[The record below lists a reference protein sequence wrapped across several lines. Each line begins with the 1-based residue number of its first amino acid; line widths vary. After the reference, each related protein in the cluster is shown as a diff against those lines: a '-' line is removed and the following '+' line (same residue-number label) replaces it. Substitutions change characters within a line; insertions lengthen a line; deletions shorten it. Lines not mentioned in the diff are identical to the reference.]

1 MIYNKIKIL
10 GRVNEAFASRG
21 WRDSGNEI
29 LRISEQLSQ
38 GVSTQKVVKAISGK
52 FLLANSI
59 KRQDIVPVLDRVL
72 HEKDILQ
79 LDTSSPIKLLF
90 TYSTPSDVPP
100 LRLGT
105 EEKQIKE
112 ALRAITDRDKI
123 HIDTIPAVELKDFS
137 NAFNR
142 YKPNILHISSH
153 GNQECIALENEKG
166 DAIAVDDDTLMN
178 IVKLAGKQL
187 KIIVLNAC
195 ESSKMAASLTDV
207 VDIAIGMNVSIGDD
221 AARAFAVQLYSS
233 IGENIPIGLAF
244 EQAKFAISAN
254 GISEADAPVL
264 HYRKGIHPEKYQL

>member
-1 MIYNKIKIL
+1 MYNKIKVL

-38 GVSTQKVVKAISGK
+38 GVSTQKVVGGISGK

-79 LDTSSPIKLLF
+79 VDISSPVRLLF
-90 TYSTPSDVPP
+90 TYSAPLNVSP

-112 ALRAITDRDKI
+112 ALRAITDRGKM

-142 YKPNILHISSH
+142 YRPNILHISLH
-153 GNQECIALENEKG
+153 GNQKYIALENEKG
-166 DAIAVDDDTLMN
+166 QAITVDDDTLIN

-187 KIIVLNAC
+187 KIVVLNAC
-195 ESSKMAASLTDV
+195 ESSKMAASLIDV

-221 AARAFAVQLYSS
+221 AACAFAVQLYSS

>member
-1 MIYNKIKIL
+1 MYNKVKVL

-38 GVSTQKVVKAISGK
+38 GISAQEVVRVISGK
-52 FLLANSI
+52 FLLANRI

-72 HEKDILQ
+72 CEKDILQ
-79 LDTSSPIKLLF
+79 VDTSSPTRLLF
-90 TYSTPSDVPP
+90 AYSTPLNASP

-142 YKPNILHISSH
+142 YRPNILHISSH
-153 GNQECIALENEKG
+153 GNQEHIALENEKG
-166 DAIAVDDDTLMN
+166 QAMIVDGDILIN
-178 IVKLAGKQL
+178 IVKIAGKQL
-187 KIIVLNAC
+187 KIVVLNAC
-195 ESSKMAASLTDV
+195 ESSKIAASLTDV

-244 EQAKFAISAN
+244 EQARFAISAN
-254 GISEADAPVL
+254 GISEADTPVL
-264 HYRKGIHPEKYQL
+264 HYKKGIRPEKYHL

>member
-1 MIYNKIKIL
+1 MYNKIKVL

-38 GVSTQKVVKAISGK
+38 GVSTQKVVGGISGK

-79 LDTSSPIKLLF
+79 VDISSPVRLLF
-90 TYSTPSDVPP
+90 TYSAPLNVPP

-112 ALRAITDRDKI
+112 ALRAITDRGKM

-142 YKPNILHISSH
+142 YRPNILHISSH
-153 GNQECIALENEKG
+153 GNQKYIALENEKG
-166 DAIAVDDDTLMN
+166 QAITVDDDTLIN

-187 KIIVLNAC
+187 KIVVLNAC

-221 AARAFAVQLYSS
+221 AACAFAVQLYSS

>member
-1 MIYNKIKIL
+1 MYNKVKVL
-10 GRVNEAFASRG
+10 GRVNEAFAGRG

-38 GVSTQKVVKAISGK
+38 GVSTQEVVRVISGK

-72 HEKDILQ
+72 REKDILQ
-79 LDTSSPIKLLF
+79 IDASSPTRLLF
-90 TYSTPSDVPP
+90 AYSTPLNVSP

-142 YKPNILHISSH
+142 YRPNILHISSH
-153 GNQECIALENEKG
+153 GNQEHIALENEKG
-166 DAIAVDDDTLMN
+166 QAITVDGDMLIN

-187 KIIVLNAC
+187 KIVVLNAC

-207 VDIAIGMNVSIGDD
+207 VDVTIGMNMSIGDN

-254 GISEADAPVL
+254 GISEADTPVL

>member
-1 MIYNKIKIL
+1 MYNKVKVL
-10 GRVNEAFASRG
+10 GRVNEAFAGRG

-38 GVSTQKVVKAISGK
+38 GVSTQEVVRVISGK

-72 HEKDILQ
+72 REKDILQ
-79 LDTSSPIKLLF
+79 IDASSPTRLLF
-90 TYSTPSDVPP
+90 AYSTPLNVSP

-142 YKPNILHISSH
+142 YRPNILHISSH
-153 GNQECIALENEKG
+153 GNQEHIALENEKG
-166 DAIAVDDDTLMN
+166 QAITVDGDMLIN

-187 KIIVLNAC
+187 KIVVLNAC

-207 VDIAIGMNVSIGDD
+207 VDVTIGMNMSIGDN

-244 EQAKFAISAN
+244 GQAKFAISAN
-254 GISEADAPVL
+254 GISEADTPVL

>member
-1 MIYNKIKIL
+1 M
-10 GRVNEAFASRG
+10 
-21 WRDSGNEI
+21 
-29 LRISEQLSQ
+29 
-38 GVSTQKVVKAISGK
+38 
-52 FLLANSI
+52 
-59 KRQDIVPVLDRVL
+59 PVLDRAL
-72 HEKDILQ
+72 HERDILQ
-79 LDTSSPIKLLF
+79 VDASSPTRLLF
-90 TYSTPSDVPP
+90 AYSTPLNASP

-142 YKPNILHISSH
+142 YRPNILHISSH
-153 GNQECIALENEKG
+153 GNQEHIALENEKG
-166 DAIAVDDDTLMN
+166 QAMIVDGDILIN
-178 IVKLAGKQL
+178 IVKIAGKQL
-187 KIIVLNAC
+187 KIVVLNAC

-244 EQAKFAISAN
+244 EQARFAISAN
-254 GISEADAPVL
+254 GISEADTPVL
-264 HYRKGIHPEKYQL
+264 HYKKGIRPEKYHL

>member
-1 MIYNKIKIL
+1 MYNKVKVL
-10 GRVNEAFASRG
+10 GRVNEAFAGRG

-38 GVSTQKVVKAISGK
+38 GVSTQEFVRVISGK

-72 HEKDILQ
+72 REKDILQ
-79 LDTSSPIKLLF
+79 IDASSPTRLLF
-90 TYSTPSDVPP
+90 AYSTPLNVSP

-142 YKPNILHISSH
+142 YRPNILHISSH
-153 GNQECIALENEKG
+153 GNQDHIALENEKG
-166 DAIAVDDDTLMN
+166 QAITVDGDMLIN

-187 KIIVLNAC
+187 KIVVLNAC

-207 VDIAIGMNVSIGDD
+207 VDVTIGMNMSIGDN

-254 GISEADAPVL
+254 GISEADTPVL

>member
-1 MIYNKIKIL
+1 MYNKVKVL

-38 GVSTQKVVKAISGK
+38 GISAQEVVRVISGK
-52 FLLANSI
+52 FLLANRI

-72 HEKDILQ
+72 CEKDILQ
-79 LDTSSPIKLLF
+79 VDTSSPTRLLF
-90 TYSTPSDVPP
+90 AYSTPLNASP

-123 HIDTIPAVELKDFS
+123 RIDTIPAVELKDFS

-142 YKPNILHISSH
+142 YRPNILHISSH
-153 GNQECIALENEKG
+153 GNQEHIALENEKG
-166 DAIAVDDDTLMN
+166 QAMIVDGDILIN
-178 IVKLAGKQL
+178 IVKIAGKQL
-187 KIIVLNAC
+187 KIVVLNAC

-244 EQAKFAISAN
+244 EQARFAISAN
-254 GISEADAPVL
+254 GISEADTPVL
-264 HYRKGIHPEKYQL
+264 HYKKGIRPEKYHL

>member
-1 MIYNKIKIL
+1 MYNKVKVL

-38 GVSTQKVVKAISGK
+38 GISAQEVVRVISGK
-52 FLLANSI
+52 FLLANRI

-72 HEKDILQ
+72 CEKDILQ
-79 LDTSSPIKLLF
+79 VDTSSPTRLLF
-90 TYSTPSDVPP
+90 AYSTPLNASP

-142 YKPNILHISSH
+142 YRPNILHISSH
-153 GNQECIALENEKG
+153 GNQEHIALENEKG
-166 DAIAVDDDTLMN
+166 QAMIVDGDILIN
-178 IVKLAGKQL
+178 IVKIAGKQL
-187 KIIVLNAC
+187 KIVVLNAC

-233 IGENIPIGLAF
+233 IGENISIGLAF
-244 EQAKFAISAN
+244 EQARFAISAN
-254 GISEADAPVL
+254 GISEADTPVL
-264 HYRKGIHPEKYQL
+264 HYKKGIRPEKYHL

>member
-1 MIYNKIKIL
+1 MICNKIKIL
-10 GRVNEAFASRG
+10 GYVNEAFAACG

-29 LRISEQLSQ
+29 LRISERLSQ
-38 GVSTQKVVKAISGK
+38 GASTQEVVRIISGK

-59 KRQDIVPVLDRVL
+59 KRQDIVPVLDRAL
-72 HEKDILQ
+72 HERDILQ
-79 LDTSSPIKLLF
+79 VDASSPTRLLF
-90 TYSTPSDVPP
+90 AYSTPLNASP

-142 YKPNILHISSH
+142 YRPNILHISSH
-153 GNQECIALENEKG
+153 GNQEHIALENEKG
-166 DAIAVDDDTLMN
+166 QAMIVDGDILIN
-178 IVKLAGKQL
+178 IVKIAGKQL
-187 KIIVLNAC
+187 KIVVLNAC

-244 EQAKFAISAN
+244 EQARFAISAN
-254 GISEADAPVL
+254 GISEADTPVL
-264 HYRKGIHPEKYQL
+264 HYKKGIRPEKYHL

>member
-1 MIYNKIKIL
+1 MYNKVKVL
-10 GRVNEAFASRG
+10 GRVNEAFAGRG

-72 HEKDILQ
+72 REKDILQ
-79 LDTSSPIKLLF
+79 IDASSPTRLLF
-90 TYSTPSDVPP
+90 AYSTPLNVSP

-142 YKPNILHISSH
+142 YRPNILHISSH
-153 GNQECIALENEKG
+153 GNQEHIALENEKG
-166 DAIAVDDDTLMN
+166 QAMIVDGDILIN
-178 IVKLAGKQL
+178 IVKIAGKQL
-187 KIIVLNAC
+187 KIVVLNAC

-244 EQAKFAISAN
+244 EQARFAISAN
-254 GISEADAPVL
+254 GISEADTPVL
-264 HYRKGIHPEKYQL
+264 HYKKGIRPEKYHL

>member
-1 MIYNKIKIL
+1 MYNKVKVL
-10 GRVNEAFASRG
+10 GRVNEAFAGRG

-38 GVSTQKVVKAISGK
+38 GVSTQEVVRVISGK

-72 HEKDILQ
+72 REKDILQ
-79 LDTSSPIKLLF
+79 IDASSPTRLLF
-90 TYSTPSDVPP
+90 AYSTPLNVSP

-142 YKPNILHISSH
+142 YRPNILHISSH
-153 GNQECIALENEKG
+153 GNQDHIALENEKG
-166 DAIAVDDDTLMN
+166 QAITVDGDMLIN

-187 KIIVLNAC
+187 KIVVLNAC

-207 VDIAIGMNVSIGDD
+207 VDVTIGMNMSIGDN

-254 GISEADAPVL
+254 GISEADTPVL

>member
-1 MIYNKIKIL
+1 MYNKIKVL

-38 GVSTQKVVKAISGK
+38 GVSTQKVVGGISGK

-59 KRQDIVPVLDRVL
+59 KRQDIVPVLDIVL

-79 LDTSSPIKLLF
+79 VDISSPVRLLF
-90 TYSTPSDVPP
+90 TYSAPLNVSP

-112 ALRAITDRDKI
+112 ALRAITDRGKM

-142 YKPNILHISSH
+142 YRPNILHISSH
-153 GNQECIALENEKG
+153 GNQKYIALENEKG
-166 DAIAVDDDTLMN
+166 QAITVDDDTLIN

-187 KIIVLNAC
+187 KIVVLNAC
-195 ESSKMAASLTDV
+195 ESSKMAASLIDV

-221 AARAFAVQLYSS
+221 AACAFAVQLYSS

>member
-1 MIYNKIKIL
+1 MYNKVKVL
-10 GRVNEAFASRG
+10 GRVNEAFAGRG

-38 GVSTQKVVKAISGK
+38 GVSTQEVVRVISGK

-72 HEKDILQ
+72 REKDILQ
-79 LDTSSPIKLLF
+79 IDASSPTRLLF
-90 TYSTPSDVPP
+90 AYSTPLNVLP

-142 YKPNILHISSH
+142 YRPNILHISSH
-153 GNQECIALENEKG
+153 GNQEHIALENEKG
-166 DAIAVDDDTLMN
+166 QAITVDGDMLIN

-187 KIIVLNAC
+187 KIVVLNAC

-207 VDIAIGMNVSIGDD
+207 VDVTIGMNMSIGDN

-244 EQAKFAISAN
+244 EQAKLAISAN
-254 GISEADAPVL
+254 GISEADTPVL

>member
-1 MIYNKIKIL
+1 MYNKVKVL

-38 GVSTQKVVKAISGK
+38 GISAQEVVRVISGK
-52 FLLANSI
+52 FLLANRI

-72 HEKDILQ
+72 YEKDILQ
-79 LDTSSPIKLLF
+79 VDTSSPTRLLF
-90 TYSTPSDVPP
+90 AYSTPLNASP

-142 YKPNILHISSH
+142 YRPNILHISSH
-153 GNQECIALENEKG
+153 GDQEHIALENEKG
-166 DAIAVDDDTLMN
+166 QAMIVDGDILIN
-178 IVKLAGKQL
+178 IVKIAGKQL
-187 KIIVLNAC
+187 KIVVLNAC

-244 EQAKFAISAN
+244 EQARFAISAN
-254 GISEADAPVL
+254 GISEADTPVL
-264 HYRKGIHPEKYQL
+264 HYKKGIRPEKYHL

>member
-1 MIYNKIKIL
+1 MYNKIKVL

-38 GVSTQKVVKAISGK
+38 GVSTQKVVGGISGK

-59 KRQDIVPVLDRVL
+59 KRQDIVSVLDRVL

-79 LDTSSPIKLLF
+79 VDISSPVRLLF
-90 TYSTPSDVPP
+90 TYSAPLNVSP

-112 ALRAITDRDKI
+112 ALRAITDRGKM

-142 YKPNILHISSH
+142 YRPNILHISSH
-153 GNQECIALENEKG
+153 GNQKYIALENEKG
-166 DAIAVDDDTLMN
+166 QAITVDDDTLIN

-187 KIIVLNAC
+187 KIVVLNAC
-195 ESSKMAASLTDV
+195 ESSKMAASLIDV

-221 AARAFAVQLYSS
+221 AACAFAVQLYSS

>member
-1 MIYNKIKIL
+1 MYNKVKVL

-38 GVSTQKVVKAISGK
+38 GISTQEVVRVISGK
-52 FLLANSI
+52 FLLANRI

-72 HEKDILQ
+72 CEKDILQ
-79 LDTSSPIKLLF
+79 VDTSSPTRLLF
-90 TYSTPSDVPP
+90 AYSTPLNASP

-142 YKPNILHISSH
+142 YRPNILHISSH
-153 GNQECIALENEKG
+153 GNQEHIALENEKG
-166 DAIAVDDDTLMN
+166 QAMIVDGDMLIN
-178 IVKLAGKQL
+178 IVKIAGKQL
-187 KIIVLNAC
+187 KIVVLNAC

-244 EQAKFAISAN
+244 EQARFAISAN
-254 GISEADAPVL
+254 GISEADTPVL
-264 HYRKGIHPEKYQL
+264 HYKKGIRPEKYHL

>member
-1 MIYNKIKIL
+1 MYNKVKVL
-10 GRVNEAFASRG
+10 GCVNEAFAGRG

-38 GVSTQKVVKAISGK
+38 GVSTQEVVRVISGK

-72 HEKDILQ
+72 REKDILQ
-79 LDTSSPIKLLF
+79 IDASSPTRLLF
-90 TYSTPSDVPP
+90 AYSTPLNVSP

-142 YKPNILHISSH
+142 YRPNILHISSH
-153 GNQECIALENEKG
+153 GNQEHIALENEKG
-166 DAIAVDDDTLMN
+166 QAMIVDGDILIN
-178 IVKLAGKQL
+178 IVKIAGKQL
-187 KIIVLNAC
+187 KIVVLNAC

-244 EQAKFAISAN
+244 EQARFAISAN
-254 GISEADAPVL
+254 GISEADTPVL
-264 HYRKGIHPEKYQL
+264 HYKEGIRPEKYHL

>member
-1 MIYNKIKIL
+1 MYNKIKVL
-10 GRVNEAFASRG
+10 GRVNKAFASRG

-38 GVSTQKVVKAISGK
+38 GVSTQKVVGGISGK

-79 LDTSSPIKLLF
+79 VDISSPVRLLF
-90 TYSTPSDVPP
+90 TYSAPLNVSP

-112 ALRAITDRDKI
+112 ALRAITDRGKM

-142 YKPNILHISSH
+142 YRPNILHISSH
-153 GNQECIALENEKG
+153 GNQKYIALENEKG
-166 DAIAVDDDTLMN
+166 QAITVDDDTLIN

-187 KIIVLNAC
+187 KIVVLNAC
-195 ESSKMAASLTDV
+195 ESSKMAASLIDV

-221 AARAFAVQLYSS
+221 AACAFAVQLYSS

>member
-79 LDTSSPIKLLF
+79 LDTSSPIMLLF
-90 TYSTPSDVPP
+90 TYSTRSDVPP

-105 EEKQIKE
+105 EVKQIKE

-187 KIIVLNAC
+187 KIVVLNAC
-195 ESSKMAASLTDV
+195 VSSKMAASLTDV

>member
-1 MIYNKIKIL
+1 MYNKVKVL

-38 GVSTQKVVKAISGK
+38 GISAQEVVRVISGK
-52 FLLANSI
+52 FLLANRI

-72 HEKDILQ
+72 CEKDILQ
-79 LDTSSPIKLLF
+79 VDTSSPTRLLF
-90 TYSTPSDVPP
+90 AYSTPLNASP

-142 YKPNILHISSH
+142 YRPNILHISSH
-153 GNQECIALENEKG
+153 GNQEHIALENEKG
-166 DAIAVDDDTLMN
+166 QAMIVDGDILIN
-178 IVKLAGKQL
+178 IVKIAGKQL
-187 KIIVLNAC
+187 KIVVLNAC

-244 EQAKFAISAN
+244 EQARFAISAN
-254 GISEADAPVL
+254 GISEADTPVL
-264 HYRKGIHPEKYQL
+264 HYKKGIRPEKYHL

>member
-1 MIYNKIKIL
+1 M
-10 GRVNEAFASRG
+10 
-21 WRDSGNEI
+21 
-29 LRISEQLSQ
+29 
-38 GVSTQKVVKAISGK
+38 
-52 FLLANSI
+52 
-59 KRQDIVPVLDRVL
+59 
-72 HEKDILQ
+72 
-79 LDTSSPIKLLF
+79 
-90 TYSTPSDVPP
+90 
-100 LRLGT
+100 
-105 EEKQIKE
+105 
-112 ALRAITDRDKI
+112 RAITDRDKI

-187 KIIVLNAC
+187 KIVVLNAC

>member
-1 MIYNKIKIL
+1 MYNKVKVL
-10 GRVNEAFASRG
+10 GRVNEAFAGRG

-38 GVSTQKVVKAISGK
+38 GVSTQEVVRVISGK

-72 HEKDILQ
+72 REKDILQ
-79 LDTSSPIKLLF
+79 IDASSPTRLLF
-90 TYSTPSDVPP
+90 AYSTPLNVSP

-142 YKPNILHISSH
+142 YRPNILHISSH
-153 GNQECIALENEKG
+153 GNQDHIALENEKG
-166 DAIAVDDDTLMN
+166 QAITVDGDMLIN

-187 KIIVLNAC
+187 KIVILNAC

-207 VDIAIGMNVSIGDD
+207 VDVTIGMNMSIGDN

-254 GISEADAPVL
+254 GISEADTPVL

>member
-1 MIYNKIKIL
+1 MYNKVKVL

-38 GVSTQKVVKAISGK
+38 GISAQEVVRVISGK
-52 FLLANSI
+52 FLLANRI

-72 HEKDILQ
+72 CEKDILQ
-79 LDTSSPIKLLF
+79 VDTSSPTRLLF
-90 TYSTPSDVPP
+90 AYSTPLNASP

-142 YKPNILHISSH
+142 YRPNILHISSH
-153 GNQECIALENEKG
+153 GNQEHIALENEKG
-166 DAIAVDDDTLMN
+166 QAMIVDGDILIN
-178 IVKLAGKQL
+178 IVKIAGKQL
-187 KIIVLNAC
+187 KIVVLNAC

-221 AARAFAVQLYSS
+221 TARAFAVQLYSS

-244 EQAKFAISAN
+244 EQARFAISAN
-254 GISEADAPVL
+254 GISEADTPVL
-264 HYRKGIHPEKYQL
+264 HYKKGIRPEKYHL

>member
-1 MIYNKIKIL
+1 MYNKIKVL
-10 GRVNEAFASRG
+10 GCVNEAFAGRG

-38 GVSTQKVVKAISGK
+38 GVSTQKVVRVISGK

-79 LDTSSPIKLLF
+79 VDTSSPTKLLF
-90 TYSTPSDVPP
+90 AYSTPLNVLP
-100 LRLGT
+100 LRLGA

-112 ALRAITDRDKI
+112 ALRAITDRGKM

-142 YKPNILHISSH
+142 YRPNILHISSH
-153 GNQECIALENEKG
+153 GNQECIVLENEKG
-166 DAIAVDDDTLMN
+166 DEIFVDGDTLIN

-187 KIIVLNAC
+187 KIVVLNAC
-195 ESSKMAASLTDV
+195 KSSKMAASLIDV

-254 GISEADAPVL
+254 GINEAGTPVL
-264 HYRKGIHPEKYQL
+264 YYKKGIHLEKYQL

>member
-1 MIYNKIKIL
+1 MYNKVKVL

-38 GVSTQKVVKAISGK
+38 DISAQEVVRVISGK
-52 FLLANSI
+52 FLLANRI

-72 HEKDILQ
+72 CEKDILQ
-79 LDTSSPIKLLF
+79 VDTSSPTRLLF
-90 TYSTPSDVPP
+90 AYSTPLNASP

-142 YKPNILHISSH
+142 YRPNILHISSH
-153 GNQECIALENEKG
+153 GNQEHIALENEKG
-166 DAIAVDDDTLMN
+166 QAMIVDGDILIN
-178 IVKLAGKQL
+178 IVKIAGKQL
-187 KIIVLNAC
+187 KIVVLNAC
-195 ESSKMAASLTDV
+195 ESSKMAAPLTDV

-244 EQAKFAISAN
+244 EQARFAISAN
-254 GISEADAPVL
+254 GISEADTPVL
-264 HYRKGIHPEKYQL
+264 HYKKGIRPEKYHL

>member
-1 MIYNKIKIL
+1 MYNKVKVL

-38 GVSTQKVVKAISGK
+38 GISAQEVVRVISGK
-52 FLLANSI
+52 FLLANRI

-72 HEKDILQ
+72 CEKDILQ
-79 LDTSSPIKLLF
+79 VDTSSPTRLLF
-90 TYSTPSDVPP
+90 AYSTPLNASP

-142 YKPNILHISSH
+142 YRPNILHISSH
-153 GNQECIALENEKG
+153 GNQEHIALENEKG
-166 DAIAVDDDTLMN
+166 QAMIVDGDILIN
-178 IVKLAGKQL
+178 IVKIAGKQL
-187 KIIVLNAC
+187 KIVVLNAC

-244 EQAKFAISAN
+244 EQARFAISAN
-254 GISEADAPVL
+254 GISEAGTPVL
-264 HYRKGIHPEKYQL
+264 HYKKGIRPEKYHL

>member
-1 MIYNKIKIL
+1 MYNKVKVL
-10 GRVNEAFASRG
+10 GCVNEAFAGRG

-38 GVSTQKVVKAISGK
+38 GVSTQEVVRVISGK

-72 HEKDILQ
+72 REKDILQ
-79 LDTSSPIKLLF
+79 IDASSPTRLLF
-90 TYSTPSDVPP
+90 AYSTPLNVSP

-142 YKPNILHISSH
+142 YRPNILHISSH
-153 GNQECIALENEKG
+153 GNQEHIALENEKG
-166 DAIAVDDDTLMN
+166 QAMIVDGDILIN
-178 IVKLAGKQL
+178 IVKIAGKQL
-187 KIIVLNAC
+187 KIVVLNAC

-244 EQAKFAISAN
+244 EQARFAISAN
-254 GISEADAPVL
+254 GISEADTPVL
-264 HYRKGIHPEKYQL
+264 HYKEGIRPEKYYL

>member
-1 MIYNKIKIL
+1 MYNKVKVL
-10 GRVNEAFASRG
+10 GRVNEAFAGRG

-38 GVSTQKVVKAISGK
+38 GVSTQEVVRVISGK

-72 HEKDILQ
+72 REKDILQ
-79 LDTSSPIKLLF
+79 IDASSPTRLLF
-90 TYSTPSDVPP
+90 AYSTPLNVST

-142 YKPNILHISSH
+142 YRPNILHISSH
-153 GNQECIALENEKG
+153 GNQEHIALENEKG
-166 DAIAVDDDTLMN
+166 QAITVDGDMLIN

-187 KIIVLNAC
+187 KIVVLNAC

-207 VDIAIGMNVSIGDD
+207 VDVTIGMNMSIGDN

-254 GISEADAPVL
+254 GISEADTPVL

>member
-38 GVSTQKVVKAISGK
+38 GVSTQKVAGGISGK

-79 LDTSSPIKLLF
+79 VDTCSPVRLLF
-90 TYSTPSDVPP
+90 TYSTPLNVSP

-112 ALRAITDRDKI
+112 ALRAITDRSKI
-123 HIDTIPAVELKDFS
+123 HINTIPAVELKDFS

-153 GNQECIALENEKG
+153 GNQECIVLENEKG
-166 DAIAVDDDTLMN
+166 HSIDVDDDTLIN

-187 KIIVLNAC
+187 KIVVLNAC
-195 ESSKMAASLTDV
+195 KSSKIAASLTDV

-244 EQAKFAISAN
+244 KQAKFALRAN
-254 GISEADAPVL
+254 GISEAGTPVL
-264 HYRKGIHPEKYQL
+264 YYKKGINPEKYQL

>member
-1 MIYNKIKIL
+1 MYNKIKVL

-38 GVSTQKVVKAISGK
+38 GVSTQKVVGGISGK

-59 KRQDIVPVLDRVL
+59 KRQDIVPVLDIVL

-79 LDTSSPIKLLF
+79 VDISSPVRLLF
-90 TYSTPSDVPP
+90 TYSAPLNVSP

-112 ALRAITDRDKI
+112 ALRAITDRGKM

-142 YKPNILHISSH
+142 YRPNILHISSH
-153 GNQECIALENEKG
+153 GNQKYIALENEKG
-166 DAIAVDDDTLMN
+166 QAITVDDDTLIN

-187 KIIVLNAC
+187 KIVVLNAC
-195 ESSKMAASLTDV
+195 ESSKMAASLIDV

>member
-1 MIYNKIKIL
+1 MYNKIKVL
-10 GRVNEAFASRG
+10 GRVNEAFAGRG

-38 GVSTQKVVKAISGK
+38 GVSTQKVVRVISGK
-52 FLLANSI
+52 FLLTNSI

-79 LDTSSPIKLLF
+79 VDTPSPTKLLF
-90 TYSTPSDVPP
+90 TYSAPLNVPP

-112 ALRAITDRDKI
+112 ALRAITDRGKM

-142 YKPNILHISSH
+142 YRPNILHISSH
-153 GNQECIALENEKG
+153 GNQECIVLENEKG
-166 DAIAVDDDTLMN
+166 DEIFVDGDTLMN

-187 KIIVLNAC
+187 KIVVLNAC
-195 ESSKMAASLTDV
+195 ESSKMAASLINV

-254 GISEADAPVL
+254 GISEAGTPVL
-264 HYRKGIHPEKYQL
+264 YYKKGIHPEKYQL

>member
-1 MIYNKIKIL
+1 M
-10 GRVNEAFASRG
+10 NEAFAGRG

-38 GVSTQKVVKAISGK
+38 GVSTQEVVRVISGK
-52 FLLANSI
+52 LLLANSI

-72 HEKDILQ
+72 REKDILQ
-79 LDTSSPIKLLF
+79 IDASSPTRLLF
-90 TYSTPSDVPP
+90 AYSTPLNVSP

-142 YKPNILHISSH
+142 YRPNILHISSH
-153 GNQECIALENEKG
+153 GNQDHIALENEKG
-166 DAIAVDDDTLMN
+166 QAITVDGDMLIN

-187 KIIVLNAC
+187 KIVVLNAC

-207 VDIAIGMNVSIGDD
+207 VDVTIGMNMSIGDN

-254 GISEADAPVL
+254 GISEADTPVL